1 MVYRYCPD
9 EVPSKIL
16 SSWFEKRLSYDQY
29 MEIWFGLVWFG
40 LVLNGMVCG
49 YCIDVVRDSF
59 SMSDLTDSDM
69 KNVINVLEADIPDS
83 INVSNQS
90 FIF

>member
-1 MVYRYCPD
+1 MRN
-9 EVPSKIL
+9 S
-16 SSWFEKRLSYDQY
+16 
-29 MEIWFGLVWFG
+29 LVMTVGTIHVDGSTHTFFKLG
-40 LVLNGMVCG
+40 T
-49 YCIDVVRDSF
+49 RDSF
-59 SMSDLTDSDM
+59 SMSDLTDLTDSDM

>member
-1 MVYRYCPD
+1 MMNIIMIVD
-9 EVPSKIL
+9 DIHVIGGISV
-16 SSWFEKRLSYDQY
+16 F
-29 MEIWFGLVWFG
+29 MA
-40 LVLNGMVCG
+40 
-49 YCIDVVRDSF
+49 SF

>member
-1 MVYRYCPD
+1 MSLQYNYIEYGCDLLNAQVATD
-9 EVPSKIL
+9 IL
-16 SSWFEKRLSYDQY
+16 DYQIWVIFRHPINESNRLV
-29 MEIWFGLVWFG
+29 E
-40 LVLNGMVCG
+40 C
-49 YCIDVVRDSF
+49 RDSF